1 MPRSGA
7 LDSIS
12 LDFAILGIAS
22 LQSSRAVGLQGPTP
36 TRNQVSRISSLS
48 GSVQEVQIS
57 RNPGTPIEHLGEPIE
72 YQLNTWAS
80 QSNTNGIMG
89 APSQCQSNTWARQ
102 SHIFI
107 PGLLLLQNAGLQGLR
122 VPKLEGF
129 KIAGLAPV
137 SSSAGSQILGLQHPK
152 VTLVNFRVL
161 HNSIILKVAGCQSSR
176 TL

>member
-1 MPRSGA
+1 MFQCLRMGQLRNTIIYVWKSTMSSYHCRQNWKWSQMVQGA
-7 LDSIS
+7 
-12 LDFAILGIAS
+12 AK
-22 LQSSRAVGLQGPTP
+22 T
-36 TRNQVSRISSLS
+36 
-48 GSVQEVQIS
+48 
-57 RNPGTPIEHLGEPIE
+57 HLGEPIE

-102 SHIFI
+102 SNIFI

-137 SSSAGSQILGLQHPK
+137 SSSAGSQILGLQRQK
-152 VTLVNFRVL
+152 ISLVNLVILNTFV
-161 HNSIILKVAGCQSSR
+161 IINFYTIFFNNYWTFV
-176 TL
+176 